1 MTLRVSSPQWKHG
14 ETIPKKYTGD
24 GPDVSPPLH
33 FEEVPAGTRSFA
45 LVCDDPDAPV
55 GTWVH
60 WAIYDIPGVAKGLAE
75 GIAKAPS
82 LPDGSRQ
89 GKNSWNKIGY
99 GGPSPP
105 PGKPHRYFFRL
116 YALREPLNAT
126 PGLTAKDV
134 EAAARAKAIEMAEFV
149 GTYGRS

>member
-1 MTLRVSSPQWKHG
+1 MALKLTSPQWRHG
-14 ETIPKKYTGD
+14 ETIPKKHTAD
-24 GPDVSPPLH
+24 GSDVSPPLH
-33 FEEVPAGTRSFA
+33 FEGIPAGTKGFA

-60 WAIYDIPGVAKGLAE
+60 WAIYDVPGVARGLPE
-75 GIAKAPS
+75 GIPTVAS

-116 YALREPLNAT
+116 YALREPLNAAS
-126 PGLTAKDV
+126 GLSAKEV
-134 EAAARAKAIEMAEFV
+134 EAAARARSLEMAELM

>member
-1 MTLRVSSPQWKHG
+1 MALKLTSPQWRHG
-14 ETIPKKYTGD
+14 ETIPKKHTAD
-24 GPDVSPPLH
+24 GSDVSPPLH
-33 FEEVPAGTRSFA
+33 FEGIPAGTKGFA

-60 WAIYDIPGVAKGLAE
+60 WAIYDVPGVARGLPE
-75 GIAKAPS
+75 GIPTVAS

-116 YALREPLNAT
+116 YALREPLNAAS
-126 PGLTAKDV
+126 GLSAKEV
-134 EAAARAKAIEMAEFV
+134 EAAARARSLEMAELM
-149 GTYGRS
+149 GTYGRG